1 MCFTPNAIESDKLT
15 NIFKNK
21 EKLPSQASGFFLHQK
36 ITNFYSG
43 KIKTLQKLS
52 AIKLYNFSLL

>member
-52 AIKLYNFSLL
+52 AIKL